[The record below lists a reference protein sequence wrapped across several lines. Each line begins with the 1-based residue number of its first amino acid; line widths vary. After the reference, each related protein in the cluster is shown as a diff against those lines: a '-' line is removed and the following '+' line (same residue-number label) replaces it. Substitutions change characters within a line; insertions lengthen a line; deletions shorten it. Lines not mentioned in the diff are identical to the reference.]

1 MSGYVE
7 MARVLRNEQIGADVW
22 IMDLYAPKQAAEA
35 EVGQFC
41 NVRVTGG
48 TAPLLRRPI
57 SYAGFNKEEGTITL
71 LYRVVG
77 TGTEIMT
84 HLKDGD
90 VLDCL
95 GPLGSR
101 FEMTENMLLVGGG
114 VGIAPML
121 CIASKLNDV
130 EDTMRYTNEEDETV
144 IKPVASRK
152 ATVILGFRNESETF
166 WADLFK
172 DCPVDV
178 YVTTDDGSVGTKGF
192 PTAIMGELIQ
202 SERGEVKRQLTPYL
216 TGKEQG
222 TNATSASHTID
233 ATSLSH
239 VAHTINVTNATNV
252 ASITSETLVG
262 ASKAANIGFTSVMTC
277 GPTPMMK
284 GVAKV
289 AAEYAVPCQVSLEE
303 RMGCGTG
310 GCLGC
315 GCHGRG
321 GKRYKVCKEGPVFP
335 AEEVFFE

>member
-7 MARVLRNEQIGADVW
+7 MARVLRNEQIGSDVW

-35 EVGQFC
+35 KVGQFC

-57 SYAGFNKEEGTITL
+57 SYAGFDSVNGTITL

-77 TGTEIMT
+77 SGTELMT
-84 HLKDGD
+84 CLEEGD
-90 VLDCL
+90 ELDCL
-95 GPLGSR
+95 GPLGSQ
-101 FEMTENMLLVGGG
+101 FELTDNMLLVGGG

-121 CIASKLNDV
+121 CIASKLNEV
-130 EDTMRYTNEEDETV
+130 ENTARYTNEEDEEK
-144 IKPVASRK
+144 IEPVPSKR
-152 ATVILGFRNESETF
+152 ATVVLGFRNESETF

-172 DCPVDV
+172 NCPVDV

-192 PTAIMGELIQ
+192 PTAIMPELIT
-202 SERGEVKRQLTPYL
+202 SERGEGKRSLQPYL
-216 TGKEQG
+216 VGTKTLVDVDGKKVVPAENG
-222 TNATSASHTID
+222 NGS
-233 ATSLSH
+233 
-239 VAHTINVTNATNV
+239 V
-252 ASITSETLVG
+252 AS
-262 ASKAANIGFTSVMTC
+262 IGFTSVLTC

-289 AAEYAVPCQVSLEE
+289 AEEYAVPCQVSLEE

>member
-57 SYAGFNKEEGTITL
+57 SYAGFDKEEGTITL

-77 TGTEIMT
+77 AGTEIMT
-84 HLKDGD
+84 HLKEGD

-101 FEMTENMLLVGGG
+101 FEMTDNMLLVGGG

-144 IKPVASRK
+144 LKPVASRK
-152 ATVILGFRNESETF
+152 ATVVLGFRNESETF

-202 SERGEVKRQLTPYL
+202 SERGEVQRQLTSYL

-222 TNATSASHTID
+222 TNSTSASHT
-233 ATSLSH
+233 T
-239 VAHTINVTNATNV
+239 T
-252 ASITSETLVG
+252 ITSEILVS
-262 ASKAANIGFTSVMTC
+262 ADKVANIGFTSVMTC

>member
-57 SYAGFNKEEGTITL
+57 SYAGFDKEEGTITL

-77 TGTEIMT
+77 VGTEIMT
-84 HLKDGD
+84 HLKEGD

-101 FEMTENMLLVGGG
+101 FEMTDNMLLVGGG

-144 IKPVASRK
+144 LKPVASRK
-152 ATVILGFRNESETF
+152 ATVVLGFRNESETF

-202 SERGEVKRQLTPYL
+202 SERGEVQRQLTPYL

-222 TNATSASHTID
+222 TNSTSASHT
-233 ATSLSH
+233 T
-239 VAHTINVTNATNV
+239 TT
-252 ASITSETLVG
+252 TSETLVS
-262 ASKAANIGFTSVMTC
+262 ADKVANIGFTSVMTC

-289 AAEYAVPCQVSLEE
+289 ATEYAVPCQVSLEE